1 MHTVLGILSDS
12 HSDVARTRHAI
23 ELLQAQGATR
33 FVHCGDVETEAVID
47 LLAGL
52 DAQITWGNCDQP
64 RSMGRYAQAL
74 GIHAPYPL
82 GDITVDGVEIEEA
95 YWFPAGK
102 LPQLPDKI
110 SIARRLIDAALG
122 EMAAE
127 ARR

>member
-1 MHTVLGILSDS
+1 MHREVFEEVGLRVHNLQYFGSQS
-12 HSDVARTRHAI
+12 WPFPHSLMIAFFADHA
-23 ELLQAQGATR
+23 G
-33 FVHCGDVETEAVID
+33 
-47 LLAGL
+47 
-52 DAQITWGNCDQP
+52 
-64 RSMGRYAQAL
+64 
-74 GIHAPYPL
+74 